1 MNVQMTLCPWINE
14 TKLYKKTLNW
24 NINAISYL
32 LENPSKFVIPT
43 LACNKNGLDIC
54 LPFLN
59 NLPLLNNIT
68 PLISKEILLNIVSN
82 TNPKMLTVI
91 RQIGYNQSMFD
102 YMCENP
108 LCIDEIIKNRFQ
120 YNINWEKLSRN
131 KAAVPYLL
139 KNMEKICW
147 SNFSLNE
154 SKKAVNFLIE
164 YPQHIDWLSFS
175 SNPTAISYLEKN
187 LDLVQFWGL
196 CMNPLAIHIIEQN
209 LDKCCWASL
218 SFNRNALHILEKHP
232 DKISWIN
239 ISSNE
244 AIFEYDYL
252 TLAKER
258 TRILEE
264 ELLMKALHPSRIQM
278 WLENGVSI
286 DEL

>member
-1 MNVQMTLCPWINE
+1 MDTQMTLCSWINE
-14 TKLYKKTLNW
+14 TKLYNRTLNW

-54 LPFLN
+54 LPFLD
-59 NLPLLNNIT
+59 NINH
-68 PLISKEILLNIVSN
+68 LISKEILLNIVSN

-91 RQIGYNQSMFD
+91 QQIGYNQLMFD
-102 YMCENP
+102 YMCDNP

-120 YNINWEKLSRN
+120 YKINWEKLSRN
-131 KAAVPYLL
+131 KAAVLYLL

-154 SKKAVNFLIE
+154 SKKAIDFLIQ

-187 LDLVQFWGL
+187 LDLVQYWGL

-218 SFNRNALHILEKHP
+218 SFNRNAIHLLEKHP
-232 DKISWIN
+232 HKISWVN

-244 AIFEYDYL
+244 AIFEYDYVS
-252 TLAKER
+252 LAKQR
-258 TRILEE
+258 MLILEE
-264 ELLMKALHPSRIQM
+264 ELMMKALHPKRIQM
-278 WLENGVSI
+278 WLENGLTI